1 MANVGRHRGHFVRIL
16 PETSRRPLYFAPALG
31 LIAALAAGVWSTRKP
46 GRIGALAA
54 LGIIGA
60 ATVTGW
66 ALRDG
71 RDPAVAV
78 VLPVVV
84 AGTHAA
90 YGAAFL
96 QGLATREIERM

>member
-1 MANVGRHRGHFVRIL
+1 
-16 PETSRRPLYFAPALG
+16 
-31 LIAALAAGVWSTRKP
+31 
-46 GRIGALAA
+46 
-54 LGIIGA
+54 
-60 ATVTGW
+60 VTGW

-71 RDPAVAV
+71 RDPAVAL
-78 VLPVVV
+78 VLPAVV